1 MKIQRAKLKTTRCRA
16 VGWIAGVFGVMCCI
30 NGSVLLA
37 GDEAGKAVTAEVDV
51 SDKAWSYADLWDR
64 TVFYENEENA
74 FIQKVTFIGR
84 FHGQYHYVDSDRGHD
99 DGWEERR
106 IRPGFKFNFLN
117 DFMFVMEANIRGAD
131 DIHEEYLKGWDNF
144 YLDWKPT
151 KDLKFRVG
159 RQKSNTSRERFTS
172 SRFVIP
178 FNRSRLV
185 LQSTVDKIMGASV
198 FYNINEKVTVQ
209 TGIFS
214 DLLDGKFQEFE
225 GSGSANALL
234 KLGYEMN
241 DNTQFYLD
249 YWWAD
254 PKADRGKETRPYAHV
269 VSLNSLNEWD
279 GYGLQTDLLYTS
291 GAAERDGQ
299 STWGLMF
306 MPWYNIT
313 PKLRGVFRYQLAS
326 SNSDTGV
333 ALQSRYE
340 ARAVTDGGGKE
351 GRVYNAFYA
360 GLDYQFLD
368 KDRLKLMIG
377 SEYTNMSG
385 GKDDFSG
392 WTHFAGV
399 RTWW

>member
-1 MKIQRAKLKTTRCRA
+1 MKKMKINRS
-16 VGWIAGVFGVMCCI
+16 GWIVAACGMLVLFTDDT
-30 NGSVLLA
+30 LLA
-37 GDEAGKAVTAEVDV
+37 GDNSSKAAIEEAAV
-51 SDKAWSYADLWDR
+51 SDDSWSYVNLWDH
-64 TVFYENEENA
+64 TVWYDNEENP

-106 IRPGFKFNFLN
+106 IRPGVKIAFLSQ
-117 DFMFVMEANIRGAD
+117 FTFVAEANIRGAD
-131 DIHEEYLKGWDNF
+131 DIHGEYLKGWDNF
-144 YLDWKPT
+144 YLDWKPN

-198 FYNINEKVTVQ
+198 FYNINDKVTVQ

-214 DLLDGKFQEFE
+214 DLLDGKFQDFE

-234 KLGYEMN
+234 KFGYKMN

-254 PKADRGKETRPYAHV
+254 PKADRGPETRPYAHV
-269 VSLNSLNEWD
+269 VSLNSLSEWD

-299 STWGLMF
+299 STWGLVF

-333 ALQSRYE
+333 SLQKRYE
-340 ARAVTDGGGKE
+340 TRAVTDGGGKQ

-360 GLDYQFLD
+360 GLDYQFLN

-377 SEYTNMSG
+377 SEYSNMSG